1 MSAKFPRGEQT
12 HSQPS
17 VYSRVMS
24 KGYHLGRIFLSLP
37 HMNNGFFFLLTTK
50 YLILYCEKPEK
61 DFEKILSMLRC
72 DMMTSFKHNND
83 VTDRPATS
91 VRPTCGCLFFYLSHG
106 LVRVCEMELSRMGKT
121 TEIPIWCARKKHSLA
136 FHDTSSVLQSNGRR
150 QQGSRCLP

>member
-1 MSAKFPRGEQT
+1 
-12 HSQPS
+12 
-17 VYSRVMS
+17 MS

-37 HMNNGFFFLLTTK
+37 HMYNGFFFLLTTK

-72 DMMTSFKHNND
+72 DIMTSFKHNND

-121 TEIPIWCARKKHSLA
+121 TEIPIWCARKNILWRFMINQVSCKVMVDVNKA
-136 FHDTSSVLQSNGRR
+136 PDVYHD
-150 QQGSRCLP
+150 